1 MKSWHINV
9 VGLSLTNSH
18 SLLPLFTKFL
28 ASQRQFSLGKVIQ
41 LKTLDDGPFSILD
54 GDRKAEHNTN
64 RSVIASVREHA
75 HAHPV
80 IFWSRAKPGL
90 HVIRGSLWKKTYLHV
105 WSIILNSLDLY
116 DTINCIQMM
125 KLTAFVIYYCTLN
138 SWRYRA
144 PFSRLCFAQLVM
156 LEVLLRVVR
165 FHP

>member
-90 HVIRGSLWKKTYLHV
+90 HVIRGSLWKKNIFTCLINHLKQSRFIRYYQLHP
-105 WSIILNSLDLY
+105 NDE
-116 DTINCIQMM
+116 INCTCDLLLYF
-125 KLTAFVIYYCTLN
+125 KFVAL
-138 SWRYRA
+138 SR
-144 PFSRLCFAQLVM
+144 PFF
-156 LEVLLRVVR
+156 
-165 FHP
+165 